1 LFRYFFVSFII
12 GFVINDNNMTA
23 KEIRQ
28 KYLEFFKEKGHAIIP
43 SAPLLPENDPT
54 VLFTTAGMHPLV
66 PYLLGEAHPQG
77 NRLTSVQK
85 CVRTGDIDEVGD
97 NTHLTFFEMLGNWSL
112 SDYFKKEAIEM
123 SYEFLT
129 KKLNIPITKLA
140 VTVFE
145 GDDNAPKDEESAGI
159 WKSLGIP
166 EHKISYLSKEDNW
179 WGPAGV
185 TGPCGPDTEMFYWVG
200 EGEAPEES
208 NPGNDES
215 NWVEIWN
222 DVFMEYNKNEDGSF
236 TPLEQKN
243 VDTGMGLERV
253 AAVLQGKKTVYD
265 TELFDVILEE
275 IETLAT
281 VKYSEKMSSYRIISD
296 HLRTAAFMAADGV
309 RPSNVDQGYIMRRLI
324 RRAIRQGRLIGIEGN
339 FTHTIAKKVINL
351 MNDVY
356 SELKHEEEILQTFKL
371 EEEQFSKTLDQ
382 GLREFDKLLK
392 GFQMAFENAG
402 KKITEIS
409 GKQAFKLYD
418 TYGFPI
424 EMTTELAK
432 EHDLTVDREGFDK
445 AFEEHQAKSREGAEE
460 KFKGGLQDNSE
471 ATTSLHTAT
480 HLLHAALR
488 KVLGNHVEQKG
499 SNITADRLRFDF
511 SHPEKMTSEQKD
523 QVEKLVNEAI
533 DSNAEVGMETMTVEE
548 AKAAGAIGLFGDK
561 YGEKAKVYSMGT
573 FSKEICGGPHVENL
587 GILGTFKIKKEQS
600 SSAGIRRIKATLT

>member
-1 LFRYFFVSFII
+1 
-12 GFVINDNNMTA
+12 MTA

-339 FTHTIAKKVINL
+339 FTHTIAKKVIKL

-561 YGEKAKVYSMGT
+561 YGEKVKVYSMGD

-587 GILGTFKIKKEQS
+587 AQLGTFKIKKEQS